1 MMNCNVERAEEL
13 RLAGMAAMRTNDP
26 EQAVRSFDEALRLV
40 GRDDDLR
47 ELIVINKAGA
57 LIELE
62 RSGPEVQQLTQI
74 IMRRRSA
81 KHTFLAAYNVQN
93 KYAIEGDYKRA
104 SFYAQLALTTAE
116 AASELEW
123 RLGAL
128 LALGILSGLES
139 KFTDEIAYYERI
151 LELSPEG
158 SEDLRLC
165 LTLQNLGY
173 SHLMIGSTE
182 KGLELIHQAVEM
194 MARVGA
200 QGFAPESYLDLCLG
214 YLELGRFD
222 RATHYGELGMECATE
237 VRQVRNAHY
246 LLGEA
251 AFKAGDTESASFH
264 FEKLAK
270 FYPDFPNL
278 KNLLFAIDLRGF
290 VNFKL

>member
-1 MMNCNVERAEEL
+1 MNSNVERAEEL
-13 RLAGMAAMRTNDP
+13 RLLGMAAMRVNDP
-26 EQAVRSFDEALRLV
+26 EAAVGKFDEAIALASLDEEV
-40 GRDDDLR
+40 R
-47 ELIVINKAGA
+47 ELIIINKAGA

-62 RSGPEVQQLTQI
+62 RNGPEVQQLTQI
-74 IMRRRSA
+74 IMRRRNA

-93 KYAIEGDYKRA
+93 KFAMEGDFKRA

-116 AASELEW
+116 TESVLEW
-123 RLGAL
+123 KLGAL

-139 KFTDEIAYYERI
+139 KFTDEIAFYERI
-151 LELSPEG
+151 LELAPAG
-158 SEDLRLC
+158 TEDLRLS

-173 SHLMIGSTE
+173 SHLMTGSTD

-194 MARVGA
+194 MLRIGA
-200 QGFAPESYLDLCLG
+200 EGFAAESYLDLCLG

-222 RATHYGELGMECATE
+222 VATHYGELAMESATE
-237 VRQVRNAHY
+237 VRQVRNGHY